1 MLYKMRQHKRGTP
14 YPEHEP
20 AFMVRP
26 NIFAH
31 GSVPTPVINPNIV
44 LPHIYRENPAL
55 QSTMLVVDILRH
67 NNLDQALADAP
78 EDVRWRMRKTTESK
92 SFSKKQVNQDIPKGE
107 PKAFYACDDRGQLQV
122 GVVLPF
128 LLGKDVLG
136 PDSTLSNNNM
146 FFQGGVKTPE
156 PGVLVVQNAIAFAH
170 EAGHVSQH
178 VNRDFGASKAAITDN
193 LAPDVASVAQH
204 PAVQSWQEIYAME
217 LYADSFA
224 AKVVSNAV
232 SPRDFLAGA
241 ALMVDGRTI
250 NTMAHLVSTPPG
262 QMPEMI
268 FATSMVWHQAIQD
281 IAKPDGNEKSPLQRV
296 QNGALSMAEIVETMS
311 LYQGLYHDRVCSG
324 PNEIIK
330 AVGERAQHAR
340 TPYGAILAR
349 DYVVALDRHFPA
361 HDIDP
366 AIMQTAMKQIH
377 QSPAGQQFLPACP
390 DLDMASFAATHR
402 IRTQEQQALTPAIP
416 TATPARRMR

>member
-1 MLYKMRQHKRGTP
+1 MKQHIRGTT
-14 YPEHEP
+14 YPEDEP

-26 NIFAH
+26 DIFAH
-31 GSVPTPVINPNIV
+31 DSLPTPVINPNLI

-55 QSTMLVVDILRH
+55 WSTMLVVDTLQH

-78 EDVRWRMRKTTESK
+78 QEVQSRMRETKKSK
-92 SFSKKQVNQDIPKGE
+92 RFSEQKMNEDILKGE
-107 PKAFYACDDRGQLQV
+107 PKTFYLFDDRGQLQV

-136 PDSTLSNNNM
+136 PDSTLSHNNM
-146 FFQGGVKTPE
+146 VFQRGSKTLERGV
-156 PGVLVVQNAIAFAH
+156 VVIQNAIAFAH

-178 VNRDFGASKAAITDN
+178 VNRDLGASKAAIVDN
-193 LAPDVASVAQH
+193 LAPEMASFGQNS
-204 PAVQSWQEIYAME
+204 AVKSWRKKYAME

-232 SPRDFLAGA
+232 SPRDFLVGA
-241 ALMVDGRTI
+241 ALMVDARTM

-262 QMPEMI
+262 QMPGMI
-268 FATSMVWHQAIQD
+268 YATSMVWHQAIQD
-281 IAKPDGNEKSPLQRV
+281 IAKPGGNDKSPLQRV
-296 QNGALSMAEIVETMS
+296 QNGALSMTEIVETMS

-324 PNEIIK
+324 PNDIIK

-349 DYVVALDRHFPA
+349 DYLVALDRHFPA
-361 HDIDP
+361 RDIDP
-366 AIMQTAMKQIH
+366 TIVKTAMKQIN
-377 QSPAGQQFLPACP
+377 QSPAGRQFLPSCP

-402 IRTQEQQALTPAIP
+402 IRTQEQQTLSPAAP
-416 TATPARRMR
+416 QRKM